1 MPRIVHMDDAV
12 LSALEDQGGLK
23 PNTLS
28 DRKAVF
34 SMFEEYI
41 REETGEEIHDLL
53 VSEEGRVRFESE
65 FGRYFFKMRVTSK
78 VISIISVFISFAVF
92 CDKKKLSKLV
102 LSCML
107 HCSLS
112 PCLCSCAPLGVF
124 INIIEFCPK
133 PIISRI
139 LARRFYQKSF
149 MLRKFVPT

>member
-92 CDKKKLSKLV
+92 CD
-102 LSCML
+102 
-107 HCSLS
+107 
-112 PCLCSCAPLGVF
+112 
-124 INIIEFCPK
+124 I
-133 PIISRI
+133 
-139 LARRFYQKSF
+139 
-149 MLRKFVPT
+149 